1 MDQAVPVQV
10 IQRRR
15 QREADVHAFIH
26 RQAVAGLQFMAQG
39 AGRVRYGVLEWWS
52 DGEWG
57 RWARSITPSLQDSI
71 TPLPAGRVRQFH
83 DIVIEPGGVIAA
95 DVEHGYLAGVAPG
108 NRFVAF
114 ETFKLAFV
122 GVVGVEVAA
131 VDDLDG
137 AVFAQDVPRQ
147 PDFAVATSA
156 DAAEQ
161 FVVGDRGWWIGH

>member
-1 MDQAVPVQV
+1 
-10 IQRRR
+10 
-15 QREADVHAFIH
+15 
-26 RQAVAGLQFMAQG
+26 
-39 AGRVRYGVLEWWS
+39 
-52 DGEWG
+52 
-57 RWARSITPSLQDSI
+57 
-71 TPLPAGRVRQFH
+71 LPAGRVRQFH